1 MVDKII
7 SDLLKSIRDVH
18 SLNTLEALGNNQGGM
33 SFSMIGKHLGYKHW
47 SEQRKAGLSYMMRK
61 LRKAGL
67 VTKKHVEVSTYAEFD
82 VYVLTNLGK
91 RLADIIDVMQHEFVE
106 DKEKIVNETD

>member
-7 SDLLKSIRDVH
+7 SDLLKSVKDIH

-47 SEQRKAGLSYMMRK
+47 TEQRKAGMSYMMRK
-61 LRKAGL
+61 LRKAEL

-82 VYVLTNLGK
+82 VYVLTDLGK
-91 RLADIIDVMQHEFVE
+91 RFADIIDVMQHEIAE
-106 DKEKIVNETD
+106 NKKEIVNETD